1 MNSHLTVFT
10 TWSPQEL
17 QDAQCTSL
25 ISSYSTQYPHVKLQ
39 QFDPQDLLTKHDALF
54 NQTHIGWIKAWAD
67 TVPRERHAVTRLSD
81 LFRLALQLEHHMTYI
96 DLDVI
101 FLNLDPTLYGRHPNV
116 AAPVW
121 SEEKGALE
129 IQNSAFC
136 FSTPQLQYLL
146 QNVRTLMDER
156 GNAQTNQNMYIY
168 TQLGPNLF
176 QHSIQ
181 AMQMMQ
187 PVQLYYTNSDD
198 HWKVEDVARQHQ
210 AYGGFMY
217 LHLDGSNRRR
227 NWYRHKKTQSYPE
240 LVEDF
245 RKACPPLLSSSGGGV
260 ASGSKR

>member
-1 MNSHLTVFT
+1 MDTFHMESKLGTVATARSSSYVCQDFFAVLANVWVPNDGNCTQVLQKHREMFQVQNDQMNAMNSHLTVFT

-25 ISSYSTQYPHVKLQ
+25 ISSYSIQYPHVKLQ

-121 SEEKGALE
+121 SEEIWL
-129 IQNSAFC
+129 S
-136 FSTPQLQYLL
+136 
-146 QNVRTLMDER
+146 
-156 GNAQTNQNMYIY
+156 
-168 TQLGPNLF
+168 
-176 QHSIQ
+176 
-181 AMQMMQ
+181 
-187 PVQLYYTNSDD
+187 
-198 HWKVEDVARQHQ
+198 VARTSTHDRIPWEPKLTTSTTSPREI
-210 AYGGFMY
+210 GG
-217 LHLDGSNRRR
+217 
-227 NWYRHKKTQSYPE
+227 QSTE
-240 LVEDF
+240 LSCRYYCF
-245 RKACPPLLSSSGGGV
+245 CPQ
-260 ASGSKR
+260 